1 MHTTLRRPHFSGI
14 FIAMW
19 CCVVVVIHGANFCP
33 MPQGSS
39 SFPFLNS
46 PFPCLRPIN
55 TGKIHNEMTWL
66 RLLMIIYHKN
76 VQVMLLGLSKNDVA
90 SMSGTPKRHCIWM
103 IGHFWYKYHNEMLR
117 LLVSFYLFW
126 AYCLLCPQDA
136 KGNDVDLSTYKGKV
150 LLIVNV
156 ASKW

>member
-1 MHTTLRRPHFSGI
+1 MCILLSVDLTFRGFLF
-14 FIAMW
+14 AMW

-90 SMSGTPKRHCIWM
+90 SMSGTPKRHYIWM
-103 IGHFWYKYHNEMLR
+103 IGHF
-117 LLVSFYLFW
+117 
-126 AYCLLCPQDA
+126 
-136 KGNDVDLSTYKGKV
+136 
-150 LLIVNV
+150 
-156 ASKW
+156 